1 VTALTVQQLPPKSG
15 RPRSRFYTIAQRIA
29 SRFEPPVAAA
39 FLRAVERLIAQ
50 IDEAALLSAIAGG
63 DLNLIAGAAGA
74 QQLDLFLGTDE
85 RLRRALVSTAS
96 ATGRASA
103 EILSDASG
111 LAFRFNDFDPNVVM
125 FARTQAA
132 ELVVAVGEDVREAI
146 RIVVALGN
154 EIGLTVDQQARAIRE
169 VVGLP
174 PNWANAPLNLRRELQ
189 AGRFT
194 STRRLSAVEKAQI
207 HKRIRDGTVNEAFI
221 ERMERRYADS
231 LRNRRALNIA
241 RTETL
246 RASHHGQRVSWRQA
260 TRDGVLPA
268 TARRMFIVTPDDR
281 LRETHAAVPGMNPD
295 GVGLDEPF
303 RTPLGNFM
311 DPPIEVNCRCGV
323 GLVFPGLAGVL

>member
-1 VTALTVQQLPPKSG
+1 MTALAVQQLPPKSG

-29 SRFEPPVAAA
+29 SRFEPAVAAA
-39 FLRAVERLIAQ
+39 FLRSIERLIAH
-50 IDEAALLSAIAGG
+50 IDEADLLSAIASGN
-63 DLNLIAGAAGA
+63 LNLIAGAAGA
-74 QQLDLFLGTDE
+74 GRLEGFIGTDE
-85 RLRRALVSTAS
+85 TLRRALANTAA

-111 LAFRFNDFDPNVVM
+111 LAFRFNAFDPNVVM
-125 FARTQAA
+125 FARTQTA

-154 EIGLTVDQQARAIRE
+154 EVGLTVEQQARAIRE

-174 PNWANAPLNLRRELQ
+174 PNWANAPLNLRRELEV
-189 AGRFT
+189 GRFT
-194 STRRLSAVEKAQI
+194 HTRRLSAVEKAQI
-207 HKRIRDGTVNEAFI
+207 RKRIREGTIDEAFI
-221 ERMERRYADS
+221 SRMERRYAES

-303 RTPLGNFM
+303 RTPLGSFM

-323 GLVFPGLAGVL
+323 GLVFPGLTGVL